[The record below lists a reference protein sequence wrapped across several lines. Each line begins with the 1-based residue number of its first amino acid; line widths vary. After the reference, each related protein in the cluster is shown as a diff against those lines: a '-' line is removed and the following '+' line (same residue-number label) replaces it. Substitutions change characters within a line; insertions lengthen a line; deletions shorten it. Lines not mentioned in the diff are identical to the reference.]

1 MTLPLSWCIA
11 SLVCSNAISFCAQW
25 IDKRRAMTGAWRIRE
40 RTLLLLG
47 VPLAAPGMLLGM
59 GAFAHKTRKGSFL
72 AKAAVVCL
80 LNGFEVGMISWL
92 WSAGFVRFG

>member
-1 MTLPLSWCIA
+1 MNLPLSWCIA
-11 SLVCSNAISFCAQW
+11 ALACTNAIAFCAQW
-25 IDKRRAMTGAWRIRE
+25 IDKRRAIAGAWRIRE

-59 GAFAHKTRKGSFL
+59 RVFVHKTRKMSFL

-80 LNGFEVGMISWL
+80 SNLAFCALLAWL
-92 WSAGFVRFG
+92 WHAGFVRFV

>member
-1 MTLPLSWCIA
+1 MTLPLTWCVA
-11 SLVCSNAISFCAQW
+11 ALVCTNAIAFCAQW
-25 IDKRRAMTGAWRIRE
+25 IDKRRAIAGVWRIRE

-59 GAFAHKTRKGSFL
+59 RVFAHKTRKVSFL

-80 LNGFEVGMISWL
+80 INLALLAITGWL
-92 WSAGFVRFG
+92 LRSGIVRFV